1 MKRIFYTLIVLIAV
15 GLVSCKK
22 SNEVSIKQF
31 DDNQIQGYIQQ
42 NGLTGMKQDT
52 SGGDTTGIYYQIL
65 NLGTGP
71 VVDYP
76 DEVSYVYSYQT
87 FDGEYTTTDTIANHT
102 YNFLGHVV
110 PPAIQLSIKNIMKR
124 KGTKVRLLIPS
135 RLAFG
140 QNGYFAGAVHINGNE
155 CLDYTINL
163 LDGDYDPVAKINHQ
177 AVYDDISIKN
187 YMAAN
192 GLTGYTKTASGLY
205 YNVTQAG
212 TGTAAI
218 GMNSTVGLQ
227 YTGYL
232 FDGVAFDTETNT
244 DLTVA
249 VTSFY
254 TLYAEIPGFSEGLT
268 HITQGGSISIIMPS
282 TLAYQNGGSTNSV
295 TGVTVPAFSCLRFD
309 IYVVSVTN

>member
-1 MKRIFYTLIVLIAV
+1 MKRIFYTLVLLIAV

-22 SNEVSIKQF
+22 SNEVSILQF
-31 DDNQIQGYIQQ
+31 DDSQIQGYIQQ
-42 NGLTGMKQDT
+42 NNIKGMVRDT
-52 SGGDTTGIYYQIL
+52 SSGDTTGIYYQIL
-65 NLGTGP
+65 NAGTGP

-76 DEVSYVYSYQT
+76 DEVSYVYTYQT
-87 FDGEYTTTDTIANHT
+87 FDGEYSTTDTIANHA
-102 YNFLGHVV
+102 YNFLGHVT

-140 QNGYFAGAVHINGNE
+140 RDGYFAGAVHINGNE

-163 LDGDYDPVAKINHQ
+163 LDGDYDAVAKINHQ
-177 AVYDDISIKN
+177 AVYDQISIQK

-192 GLTGYTKTASGLY
+192 SLTGYTQTPSGLWY
-205 YNVTQAG
+205 KITQAG

-218 GMNSTVGLQ
+218 GFNSTVGLQ

-232 FDGVAFDTETNT
+232 FDGIAFDTETNT
-244 DLTVA
+244 DLTVSA
-249 VTSFY
+249 TTFY
-254 TLYAEIPGFSEGLT
+254 TLYSLIPGFSEGLS
-268 HITQGGSISIIMPS
+268 HITQGGSISLIMPS
-282 TLAYQNGGSTNSV
+282 TLAYQNSGSTNSV